1 MANRKSLP
9 SDSVNAKRSISA
21 ALLILAGIAPGAQT
35 LETTYRTNGP
45 GVQSAFESVRA
56 VLQNC
61 SAVIQRGS
69 KEISYGT
76 VMTANG
82 VILTKAS
89 EIGEAEGL
97 TVTVG
102 TQVFKDPAL
111 LAVDPAWDVAL
122 LKVPAQGLTPVQL
135 ATDLPD
141 PDRGTWVVANGATSR
156 LKRRPQIGIISAN
169 AREIAP
175 AGGVVMGVTFKE
187 ESKKL
192 LVKEVQPGSGAANAG
207 IKAGDL
213 IISAGGQDVADH
225 EALAKVVEKRRVGEE
240 LEVTVEREGKKIS
253 MSVRLAG
260 RADLF
265 PEEEMSRN
273 DQMSGSFSERRSG
286 FPRVIQHDIV
296 ANRST
301 VGGPLLDL
309 EGRCLGM
316 NIARANRCETFA
328 IPAGDLRSLADRL
341 MTQAGVK

>member
-1 MANRKSLP
+1 MANRKPSP
-9 SDSVNAKRSISA
+9 SDLVNAKRSISA
-21 ALLILAGIAPGAQT
+21 ALLIFTGLAQGAQT

-45 GVQSAFESVRA
+45 AVQSAFESVRA

-76 VMTANG
+76 VISANG

-102 TQVFKDPAL
+102 TQVFKDAAL

-122 LKVPAQGLTPVQL
+122 LKVTAQGLSPVQL

-141 PDRGTWVVANGATSR
+141 PERGTWVVANGATSR

-169 AREIAP
+169 AREIVP
-175 AGGVVMGVTFKE
+175 SGGAVLGITFKE
-187 ESKKL
+187 EAKKL
-192 LVKEVQPGSGAANAG
+192 VVKEVTENSGAANAG
-207 IKAGDL
+207 IKAGDV
-213 IISAGGQDVADH
+213 IVAAGGEDVADH
-225 EALAKVVEKRRVGEE
+225 EALAKVIEKRRVGED

-253 MSVRLAG
+253 MPVRLSA
-260 RADLF
+260 RVDLF
-265 PEEEMSRN
+265 GEDETRN
-273 DQMSGSFSERRSG
+273 DQMSGSYSKRRSG
-286 FPRVIQHDIV
+286 FPRVIQHDII
-296 ANRST
+296 ANSST

-309 EGRCLGM
+309 DGRCLGM

>member
-1 MANRKSLP
+1 M
-9 SDSVNAKRSISA
+9 NAKLSITA
-21 ALLILAGIAPGAQT
+21 ALLILTGISPGAQT
-35 LETTYRTNGP
+35 LETMYRTNGP
-45 GVQSAFESVRA
+45 AVQAAFESVRA

-76 VMTANG
+76 VMSADG

-89 EIGEAEGL
+89 EIGEPEGL

-111 LAVDPAWDVAL
+111 LAVDTTWDVAL
-122 LKVPAQGLTPVQL
+122 LKVTAQGLTPVEL

-141 PDRGTWVVANGATSR
+141 PDRGTWVVANGATTR

-175 AGGVVMGVTFKE
+175 AGGVVLGITFKE
-187 ESKKL
+187 KATKL
-192 LVKEVQPGSGAANAG
+192 VVGEVHEGSGAANAG
-207 IKAGDL
+207 IKAGDV
-213 IISAGGQDVADH
+213 IVSAGGQEVADH
-225 EALAKVVEKRRVGEE
+225 EALAKVVEKRRVGED
-240 LEVTVEREGKKIS
+240 LEVTVEREGKKVS
-253 MSVRLAG
+253 MQVRLAG
-260 RADLF
+260 RAELF
-265 PEEEMSRN
+265 GEEETRN
-273 DQMSGSFSERRSG
+273 DQMSGNRLSERRSG
-286 FPRVIQHDIV
+286 FPRVVQHDII

-309 EGRCLGM
+309 DGRCLGM
-316 NIARANRCETFA
+316 NIARANRSETYA